1 MSANFFLLMGRAVG
15 SLFTVRNGQT
25 YSVGDTVPMYD
36 TNPTARNSRA
46 KRVATARCVEDC
58 GTQAKYDFQPFS
70 TPGRSGGALPKINTG
85 DGAYRFRIDQE

>member
-46 KRVATARCVEDC
+46 KRVATARYVEDC
-58 GTQAKYDFQPFS
+58 GTQAKYDFQPS
-70 TPGRSGGALPKINTG
+70 RSKDSPRHFVPLPRRREG
-85 DGAYRFRIDQE
+85 SQP